1 VLSIKQFLRPEYTTS
16 STCGPLIQ
24 LTRRAEDKHSTK
36 HIAMCVS
43 ETEGGSAV
51 GTPQQQQQQQRTSY
65 LQELGQQLNTSMPA
79 MFSMLL
85 YKIPW
90 LLSLRFAGR
99 MGSDAL
105 AAAALATTF
114 CNVTGMSLS
123 VGFSS
128 AMTTLA
134 GQARGEHLAT
144 FKVNVTGER
153 KALLSSSSSASHDE
167 AHYGATSGASDR
179 DDGPILTLVYLY
191 RGMLIQ
197 LLLVIPV
204 GVWWIYGIQPFLLA
218 LGQGE
223 LISSMTQDYLR
234 ILAPGLWSFSVN
246 WTFTSWLQAIEM
258 ADVPAYGAI
267 VGVVLHIPFNILF
280 IRGFG
285 MGYLGVA
292 MATVAFQLVQPVFMC
307 IYLFGTKTG
316 ISRVLLHCGAKTR
329 TTIPFWKEAALALS
343 LSGILQ
349 YLSLALPGIIIIS
362 EWWASELC
370 IFLSGT
376 LSPSPNL
383 ALDGMTIYQ
392 SINTVCFMF
401 PVGCSIAGSTRVGN
415 FLGSGDTKGAG
426 VAATVSVAAA
436 AVLSAAMGSILFW
449 TPQWFFPSL
458 FSPDVQVVAEAGTLM
473 PLLAVYVFG
482 DGIQSALNGIIKG
495 CGRQCIIMP
504 IVLAAYWIVGVPLAY
519 YLAFI
524 RHGGVMCS
532 ESYFCGVR
540 GLVTGMTVGT
550 YVHMVLLALV
560 VVGTT
565 NWSREAERAKAR
577 MSLEKEGGRL
587 GIGSPLK
594 DIREEANAVGIM
606 SL

>member
-1 VLSIKQFLRPEYTTS
+1 MS
-16 STCGPLIQ
+16 
-24 LTRRAEDKHSTK
+24 
-36 HIAMCVS
+36 VS
-43 ETEGGSAV
+43 ETKGGSAA
-51 GTPQQQQQQQRTSY
+51 GTPQQQKQQQWTRSH
-65 LQELGQQLNTSMPA
+65 LQELAEQLNTSMPA

-134 GQARGEHLAT
+134 GQARGEHLAAAT
-144 FKVNVTGER
+144 LKYNQTDER
-153 KALLSSSSSASHDE
+153 KALLSSSSSAIHDE
-167 AHYGATSGASDR
+167 ARYGTATSDDSHR
-179 DDGPILTLVYLY
+179 DEGPNLTLVYLY

-197 LLLVIPV
+197 LFLVVPV
-204 GVWWIYGIQPFLLA
+204 GVWWIYGIQSFLLA

-258 ADVPAYGAI
+258 ADVPAYGAM

-280 IRGFG
+280 IHGFG

-292 MATVAFQLVQPVFMC
+292 MATVAFQLVQPIFMC
-307 IYLFGTKTG
+307 IYLFGTKAG
-316 ISRVLLHCGAKTR
+316 KSRVLLHCGANTR
-329 TTIPFWKEAALALS
+329 TTVPFWKEAVLAMS

-349 YLSLALPGIIIIS
+349 YLSLAVPGIIIIS

-415 FLGSGDTKGAG
+415 FLGSGNTHGAG
-426 VAATVSVAAA
+426 VAATVSVASA
-436 AVLSAAMGSILFW
+436 AVLSAVLGSVLFW
-449 TPQWFFPSL
+449 TPQWFFPSI
-458 FSPDVQVVAEAGTLM
+458 FSPDAQVVAEAGTLM

-504 IVLAAYWIVGVPLAY
+504 IVLVAYWIVGVPLAY

-524 RHGGVMCS
+524 RHDGVMCS
-532 ESYFCGVR
+532 DSYFCGVR

-560 VVGTT
+560 VAGTT

-577 MSLEKEGGRL
+577 ITLDKEGGRL
-587 GIGSPLK
+587 GIASPLK
-594 DIREEANAVGIM
+594 DVQEEAINVGVM
-606 SL
+606 SI